1 MKPIADVNEMRK
13 IQMDILLF
21 IHQFCIDNGIQYSLA
36 WGTMLGAIRHKGY
49 IPWDDDI
56 DIMMTRPEYDRFCKL
71 FHDERSIYKLYD
83 VHTDKKWIYPFAK
96 ISDERTI
103 RVEKNA
109 LDEIGIN
116 IDVFP
121 IDFYAGHVVTQE
133 HHISFV

>member
-21 IHQFCIDNGIQYSLA
+21 VHQFCIDNHIQYSLA

-71 FHDERSIYKLYD
+71 FHDGRSIL
-83 VHTDKKWIYPFAK
+83 
-96 ISDERTI
+96 RTTYG
-103 RVEKNA
+103 
-109 LDEIGIN
+109 DYMTSPQ
-116 IDVFP
+116 IDLRC
-121 IDFYAGHVVTQE
+121 DHEVVGMYLK
-133 HHISFV
+133 